1 MYSETNSL
9 GHFFF
14 SLLMLTLVSSLVQAQ
29 ESTLAEIKYK
39 EDYDR
44 IQAIRRVSDPVKRA
58 GQMLAVYRE
67 RPDMDP
73 KLLVYADNIFA
84 QDLEALNKQQNL
96 TALKELCERALKIRP
111 KFGEVY
117 LFQGVVLK
125 NEGKIDEAMN
135 AFARCYMI
143 KNPLQTK
150 AKLLLDIAFRAV
162 NKGSLIGEEKLIKQ
176 AMQGLK

>member
-1 MYSETNSL
+1 MQPERNSL
-9 GHFFF
+9 QRLFF
-14 SLLMLTLVSSLVQAQ
+14 SVLLAVLGSPMVRAQ
-29 ESTLAEIKYK
+29 DSTLAEIKYK

-44 IQAIRRVSDPVKRA
+44 VQAITKISDPVKRA
-58 GQMLAVYRE
+58 GQMLTVYKE
-67 RPDMDP
+67 RPDMDS
-73 KLLVYADNIFA
+73 KLMAYADNVFA
-84 QDLEALNKQQNL
+84 KDLETLNKQQNF
-96 TALKELCERALKIRP
+96 TALKGLCERALKLRP

-125 NEGKIDEAMN
+125 NEGKVDEAMN

-143 KNPLQTK
+143 KNPLQIK
-150 AKLLLDIAFRAV
+150 AKQLLDIAFRAL